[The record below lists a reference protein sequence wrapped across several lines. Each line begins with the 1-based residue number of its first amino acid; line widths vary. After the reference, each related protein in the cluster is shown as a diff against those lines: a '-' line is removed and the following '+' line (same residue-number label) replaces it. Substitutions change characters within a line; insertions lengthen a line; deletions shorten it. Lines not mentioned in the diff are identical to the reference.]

1 MCVLNL
7 IKKNIFRIPLY
18 INLLTTVWSFGD
30 RLIKHRTKDLSVSFA
45 RSEEHN
51 SFIKSGIDVA

>member
-45 RSEEHN
+45 YICFTKGGLFHQLVCS
-51 SFIKSGIDVA
+51 